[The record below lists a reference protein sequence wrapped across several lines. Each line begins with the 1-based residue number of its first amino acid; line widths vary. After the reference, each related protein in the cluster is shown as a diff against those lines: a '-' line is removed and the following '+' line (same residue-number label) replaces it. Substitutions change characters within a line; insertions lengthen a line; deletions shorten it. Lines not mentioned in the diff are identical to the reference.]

1 MLAHGFPNST
11 RDYHLRFC
19 WCGIPLA
26 CCVLGDV
33 FRALS
38 VGVGCVGLVGCSEI
52 WGVELS
58 VRMLHIWLLCGESF
72 VIGCYVLLT
81 LVFCVD

>member
-1 MLAHGFPNST
+1 M
-11 RDYHLRFC
+11 
-19 WCGIPLA
+19 
-26 CCVLGDV
+26 

-58 VRMLHIWLLCGESF
+58 VRMLHIWLLCGGSF

-81 LVFCVD
+81 FVFCVD